1 MAWSRKS
8 LYIAALLTL
17 NLLWSIIVGLFIPRT
32 PAFGLMILI
41 FLIPGLIY
49 LNFWIFR
56 RKGRENPAKS
66 EQASNRKKV
75 PLWVYY
81 GSTIAVSTTHIMRKT
96 LPESFLG
103 FLVLT
108 VLLGWPWFEIILD
121 TSNTYRCFLNPGKA
135 FTLAL
140 CTSSLGLVVG
150 LSVYAVRH
158 TQVMSLF
165 FVLLISSIFLTIVT
179 YLTREPTSDYPGKAV

>member
-1 MAWSRKS
+1 MAWSRKN
-8 LYIAALLTL
+8 LYIAALLPL
-17 NLLWSIIVGLFIPRT
+17 NLLWSIIVGLFIPRA

-49 LNFWIFR
+49 LNFWMFR
-56 RKGRENPAKS
+56 RKVRKNSTTS
-66 EQASNRKKV
+66 EQDSDRKKV
-75 PLWVYY
+75 PMWVYY

-108 VLLGWPWFEIILD
+108 VLLGWPWFEISLE
-121 TSNTYRCFLNPGKA
+121 TSNTYRYFLNSGKA

-140 CTSSLGLVVG
+140 FTSSLGLAVG

-165 FVLLISSIFLTIVT
+165 FVLLISSIFLTVVT
-179 YLTREPTSDYPGKAV
+179 YLTRESTSAHSGKTV